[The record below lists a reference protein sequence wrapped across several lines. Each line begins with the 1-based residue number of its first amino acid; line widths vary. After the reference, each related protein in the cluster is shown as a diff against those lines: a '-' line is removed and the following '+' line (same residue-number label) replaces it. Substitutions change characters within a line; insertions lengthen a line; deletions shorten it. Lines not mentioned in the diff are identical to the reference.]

1 MREWSLFTKKN
12 YDLLIFWIKQKNKS
26 TMVLNGTE
34 NSYLMISLV
43 SGDTI
48 GWKLLFQMLTRQT
61 RKSITLWHNCERLLN
76 CFV

>member
-34 NSYLMISLV
+34 NLYLMISLV
-43 SGDTI
+43 LGDII
-48 GWKLLFQMLTRQT
+48 GWKLLFQTLTRQT
-61 RKSITLWHNCERLLN
+61 RKSIILWHNCERLLN
-76 CFV
+76 CLV

>member
-1 MREWSLFTKKN
+1 
-12 YDLLIFWIKQKNKS
+12 
-26 TMVLNGTE
+26 MVLNGTG

-43 SGDTI
+43 LGDII

-61 RKSITLWHNCERLLN
+61 RKSIILWHNCERLLN

>member
-1 MREWSLFTKKN
+1 MREWSLFIKKN

-26 TMVLNGTE
+26 TMVLNGTG
-34 NSYLMISLV
+34 NLYLMIFLV
-43 SGDTI
+43 LGDII

-76 CFV
+76 CLV

>member
-34 NSYLMISLV
+34 NSYLIISLV

-76 CFV
+76 CLV

>member
-26 TMVLNGTE
+26 IMVLNGTE

-43 SGDTI
+43 LGDTI
-48 GWKLLFQMLTRQT
+48 GWKPLFQMLTRQT
-61 RKSITLWHNCERLLN
+61 RKSTILWHNCERLLN
-76 CFV
+76 CLV

>member
-76 CFV
+76 CLV